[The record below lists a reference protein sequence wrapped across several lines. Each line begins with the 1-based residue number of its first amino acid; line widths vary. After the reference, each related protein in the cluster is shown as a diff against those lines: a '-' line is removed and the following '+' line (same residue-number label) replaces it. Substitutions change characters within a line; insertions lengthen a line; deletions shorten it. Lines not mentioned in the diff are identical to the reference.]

1 MVFRIERMAGFL
13 EGLKMNET
21 EKKLVKGFLDAN
33 WQDFIKYIDNQLF
46 ETQMSD
52 PFADEVSD
60 VYNGIMD
67 KLSEPSK
74 PAAEY

>member
-33 WQDFIKYIDNQLF
+33 WRDFIKYIDEQLF